1 MKKIFWFATGIAAG
15 LAVAKQLRENPE
27 AKAALDDAAK
37 RARAL
42 GDAFTSGYKEREAE
56 LKKPVA
62 KKPAAATI
70 KQIKCTIF
78 APCFCAKRAKNN
90 ADRKVTT
97 LYHPFTSP
105 VHDTASSYWA
115 GFSDGLM
122 VNLKGI
128 SELNFSSIILP
139 C

>member
-56 LKKPVA
+56 LKKPAVKKPAATKAGA
-62 KKPAAATI
+62 KKPAAKTPAAKKTAT
-70 KQIKCTIF
+70 K
-78 APCFCAKRAKNN
+78 PSAK
-90 ADRKVTT
+90 
-97 LYHPFTSP
+97 
-105 VHDTASSYWA
+105 
-115 GFSDGLM
+115 
-122 VNLKGI
+122 
-128 SELNFSSIILP
+128 
-139 C
+139 

>member
-27 AKAALDDAAK
+27 AQAAVNDAAK

-62 KKPAAATI
+62 KKATAAKKPAAKKPAAKKPAAKKTAT
-70 KQIKCTIF
+70 K
-78 APCFCAKRAKNN
+78 PSAK
-90 ADRKVTT
+90 
-97 LYHPFTSP
+97 
-105 VHDTASSYWA
+105 
-115 GFSDGLM
+115 
-122 VNLKGI
+122 
-128 SELNFSSIILP
+128 
-139 C
+139 